1 MRQGLSTGATARTST
16 DRPVRE
22 EVERRWRDRGFTCEL
37 WVDPPETIWEDFVHD
52 TDELV
57 LLLDGQVT
65 IEIAGRILRIEVGQ
79 EVMLPAGVRHTVRN
93 VGGTSARWLYGY
105 RIPGFTG

>member
-1 MRQGLSTGATARTST
+1 MTDAQTRVSQDRALRLEVQG
-16 DRPVRE
+16 
-22 EVERRWRDRGFTCEL
+22 RWRDRGFSCEL

-65 IEIAGRILRIEVGQ
+65 IEIAGRILRLEPGK

-105 RIPGFTG
+105 RLQGITG

>member
-1 MRQGLSTGATARTST
+1 MT
-16 DRPVRE
+16 DVSPRIAQDRLLRN
-22 EVERRWRDRGFTCEL
+22 EVERRWRERGFSCEL

-52 TDELV
+52 SDELV

-65 IEIAGRILRIEVGQ
+65 IEIAGRTLMLEQGK

-105 RIPGFTG
+105 RLQGLSG

>member
-1 MRQGLSTGATARTST
+1 MQ
-16 DRPVRE
+16 
-22 EVERRWRDRGFTCEL
+22 RWRDRGFTCEL
-37 WVDPPETIWEDFVHD
+37 WVDPPEATWEDFVHD

-57 LLLDGQVT
+57 MLLDGQVT
-65 IEIAGRILRIEVGQ
+65 IEIAGRILRLEVGQ

-105 RIPGFTG
+105 RIPGFAG

>member
-1 MRQGLSTGATARTST
+1 MWRAQVLCPQAHAQLGDVGA
-16 DRPVRE
+16 DRAPLG
-22 EVERRWRDRGFTCEL
+22 RGSC
-37 WVDPPETIWEDFVHD
+37 
-52 TDELV
+52 
-57 LLLDGQVT
+57 LDGQREVGVFDAVHLVHAG
-65 IEIAGRILRIEVGQ
+65 EIAGRILRLEVGQ

>member
-1 MRQGLSTGATARTST
+1 MT
-16 DRPVRE
+16 DAQTRVSQDRALRL
-22 EVERRWRDRGFTCEL
+22 EVQVRWRDRGFSCEL

-65 IEIAGRILRIEVGQ
+65 IEIAGRTLRLEQGK

-105 RIPGFTG
+105 RMQGIAG

>member
-1 MRQGLSTGATARTST
+1 MTDSPLPIAQERTL
-16 DRPVRE
+16 RL
-22 EVERRWRDRGFTCEL
+22 EVQNRWRDRGFSCEL
-37 WVDPPETIWEDFVHD
+37 WVDPPDTVWEDFVHD

-65 IEIAGRILRIEVGQ
+65 VEIAGRTLMLELGK

-105 RIPGFTG
+105 RMQGITG